1 MLKND
6 YNENDLEKY
15 KEILIRTNA
24 MYQHNN
30 PISRRPK
37 SSQSWKYRNI
47 VKPIYES
54 MKTAFRASPH
64 RGTHRSPQ
72 LCCSPQRGPQRGT
85 KGGGIIPLIK
95 GAHGSEEIV
104 ILTPEVRACPMGEKA
119 PPAMPQDLTS
129 ATDGGSVNV
138 LKMSTVVS
146 RICSTSFKK
155 EWGL

>member
-1 MLKND
+1 
-6 YNENDLEKY
+6 
-15 KEILIRTNA
+15 
-24 MYQHNN
+24 
-30 PISRRPK
+30 
-37 SSQSWKYRNI
+37 
-47 VKPIYES
+47 
-54 MKTAFRASPH
+54 MKTAFRASP
-64 RGTHRSPQ
+64 
-72 LCCSPQRGPQRGT
+72 LRGT
-85 KGGGIIPLIK
+85 KGAGIIPLIK
-95 GAHGSEEIV
+95 GAQAPQAAFGGVKSPLGARSACESRLRDGSEEIV